1 MGCIKSKEII
11 HIDSISQQNLEP
23 DLSAQHFIKDNSKN
37 NKENTL
43 LIFQNNINNN
53 FCDSCANDPMEEKN
67 NSNINSS
74 VKNGNSASINN
85 NNEMLV
91 KKSEND
97 SLKMKKYLTKAE
109 NSKIEDNYKIISKLG
124 KGSFGS
130 VFKVRNLKNNEIRA
144 LKVIKK
150 SSITYQDDDQKFL
163 KEIEILITLDHPNI
177 IKIYEYYTDELNY
190 YLITDYISNGELSEY
205 VTKTKVLS
213 EKQTQYI
220 MNQLLCAVNYLHS
233 NSIAHRDIKLEN
245 VLVEKV
251 TETNNEKMLNIKL
264 IDFGTS
270 NYIKKE
276 NNSNFTVKVGS
287 PFYMAPEV
295 LNKKYNN
302 KCDIWSCGVIMF
314 ILLKGYPPFMGQ
326 TEEELF
332 NSIKNT
338 VIKFDDIKDLSPQA
352 KDLLSKMLERDVKVR
367 YSAKDCLKHKWIKF
381 YNEKQNVSNDVVNN
395 ALTNISNYNATEKLQ
410 QATMAYIVHF
420 VSPNSEVED
429 LKKVFNQFDKNN
441 DGYLSYEEIDKAFNQ
456 YFADKHN
463 FPNFTQKNKIY
474 KVLDK
479 IDTGKTGRISYEQFL
494 QLSMNQ
500 KEILN
505 EKNLKSAF
513 EKFDSDKDGKLS
525 KEEIKNVLGEKDFQ
539 YVNELLKLVD
549 MNKDGYLSFE
559 EFKSLMDCIL
569 TQKKVEVKKEKGGS
583 KKNLKLKKIED
594 ENYDSDGSFGYISEE
609 KKANKFDREKF
620 LRLVES
626 EHTRLSDDDENTNA
640 NGYPK
645 KNNKSYINDKV

>member
-37 NKENTL
+37 NKEKTQ
-43 LIFQNNINNN
+43 LIFHNNINNN

-67 NSNINSS
+67 SNVNSS
-74 VKNGNSASINN
+74 AKNDNSASVNN
-85 NNEMLV
+85 NNEMLA
-91 KKSEND
+91 KKGENE

-109 NSKIEDNYKIISKLG
+109 NSTIEDNYKIISKLG

-130 VFKVRNLKNNEIRA
+130 VFKVRSLKSNEIRA
-144 LKVIKK
+144 MKVIKK
-150 SSITYQDDDQKFL
+150 SSIAYQDDDQKFL

-205 VTKTKVLS
+205 VAKAKVLS
-213 EKQTQYI
+213 EKQTQNI
-220 MNQLLCAVNYLHS
+220 MTQLLCAVNYLHS
-233 NSIAHRDIKLEN
+233 NNIAHRDIKLEN

-251 TETNNEKMLNIKL
+251 TETNNEKMLSIKL

-270 NYIKKE
+270 NYIKKK
-276 NNSNFTVKVGS
+276 NTSNFTIKVGS

-302 KCDIWSCGVIMF
+302 KCDIWSCGVLMF
-314 ILLKGYPPFMGQ
+314 ILLKGYPPFKGQ

-332 NSIKNT
+332 NNIKNT
-338 VIKFDDIKDLSPQA
+338 VIKFDEIHDLSPQA
-352 KDLLSKMLERDVKVR
+352 KDLLSKMLERDVKMR
-367 YSAKDCLKHKWIKF
+367 FSAKECLKHRWIKI
-381 YNEKQNVSNDVVNN
+381 YSEKQNVSNEVVHT

-410 QATMAYIVHF
+410 QATIAYIVHF
-420 VSPNSEVED
+420 VSPNNEVED
-429 LKKVFNQFDKNN
+429 LKKVFSQFDKNN
-441 DGYLSYEEIDKAFNQ
+441 DGHLSYEEIDKAFNQ
-456 YFADKHN
+456 YFTDKNN
-463 FPNFTQKNKIY
+463 FQSFTQKNKIY

-513 EKFDSDKDGKLS
+513 EKFDFDQDGKLS
-525 KEEIKNVLGEKDFQ
+525 KEEIKNVLGENDFQ

-559 EFKSLMDCIL
+559 EFKSLMDCVL
-569 TQKKVEVKKEKGGS
+569 TKKNVEVKKEKEVS
-583 KKNLKLKKIED
+583 NKNLKLKKTEE

-609 KKANKFDREKF
+609 KKENKFDREKF
-620 LRLVES
+620 LLLVES
-626 EHTRLSDDDENTNA
+626 EHTRLSDEEENTNE
-640 NGYPK
+640 NGYTK
-645 KNNKSYINDKV
+645 KNNKSKNHEKD